1 MKINKTLSSI
11 ILCFKNVVISCP
23 SRLLLDFLAKLVSS
37 GIYLFLDVIFLGYII
52 KMCELQ
58 YNFTRVVLFISIS
71 MLAIFWGKMFVSW
84 YSNRYVMIADQ
95 QTKAKLNSNVFKK
108 ATNVDVVCYEDTDFF
123 DRFSRVMSEYCSVNM
138 SVYSTIK
145 DIVVILLES
154 ISVLIIII
162 NVDPMTLL
170 FSIIPFLFLF
180 LFGKKSNKLRVD
192 LKKENTKYERKAAY
206 TERVVYQKEYAKEL
220 RLFRIYEPLKRN
232 FDDAI
237 AQLSKNIHIYGK
249 RIALVEFLQKILS
262 ENIMYFGLLVYLTF
276 RATQSNGINLSD
288 WLVLLNSA
296 VSFANKFQRLADKCL
311 SLYTNSKYV
320 ELFEEYFQYQP
331 KIPEDFIGEKISNG
345 SHYIEFKNVSFTYKG
360 MKKPVLK
367 NINLYIAPNEKIA
380 IVGCNGAG
388 KSTLIKLLLRLYDPD
403 DGIITCDNKDIKLF
417 TVEDYRTIFATVMQD
432 SKIFALSV
440 GENVLMRTINK
451 FDKKEIETALE
462 ESTFNLENGKLKFN
476 IDSILTKEFDDNG
489 IVLSGGETQKI
500 AIARAVAANRDV
512 IVLDEPSSAL
522 DPIAED
528 LMFKSMFDICANKSA
543 VLISHRLANV
553 VSADRIYVMNHG
565 EIVEVGNHTELM
577 QLNGL
582 YADMFKKQSENY
594 LIGQEI

>member
-1 MKINKTLSSI
+1 MKINKILSSI
-11 ILCFKNVVISCP
+11 ILCFKNVVISYP
-23 SRLLLDFLAKLVSS
+23 SRLLLDFLAKLISS

-71 MLAIFWGKMFVSW
+71 MLAIFFGKIFVSW

-123 DRFSRVMSEYCSVNM
+123 DRFNRVMSEYCSVNM

-249 RIALVEFLQKILS
+249 RIALVEFLQKILQGQNDMVETGS
-262 ENIMYFGLLVYLTF
+262 AENF
-276 RATQSNGINLSD
+276 RKRT
-288 WLVLLNSA
+288 
-296 VSFANKFQRLADKCL
+296 
-311 SLYTNSKYV
+311 LY
-320 ELFEEYFQYQP
+320 
-331 KIPEDFIGEKISNG
+331 
-345 SHYIEFKNVSFTYKG
+345 
-360 MKKPVLK
+360 
-367 NINLYIAPNEKIA
+367 
-380 IVGCNGAG
+380 
-388 KSTLIKLLLRLYDPD
+388 R
-403 DGIITCDNKDIKLF
+403 
-417 TVEDYRTIFATVMQD
+417 
-432 SKIFALSV
+432 
-440 GENVLMRTINK
+440 
-451 FDKKEIETALE
+451 
-462 ESTFNLENGKLKFN
+462 
-476 IDSILTKEFDDNG
+476 
-489 IVLSGGETQKI
+489 
-500 AIARAVAANRDV
+500 
-512 IVLDEPSSAL
+512 
-522 DPIAED
+522 
-528 LMFKSMFDICANKSA
+528 
-543 VLISHRLANV
+543 
-553 VSADRIYVMNHG
+553 
-565 EIVEVGNHTELM
+565 
-577 QLNGL
+577 
-582 YADMFKKQSENY
+582 
-594 LIGQEI
+594 